1 MNKEAAVIV
10 GVIMAVLTL
19 LNIALTPEDKEA
31 VEAVVQAFILMGGV
45 ATIRQFVA
53 SKFSVRTNA
62 GQEAERKIFRS
73 KKR

>member
-10 GVIMAVLTL
+10 GIIMALLTL
-19 LNIALTPEDKEA
+19 ANITLTPEDAEA
-31 VEAVVQAFILMGGV
+31 LEIVVQGFILMGGV

-62 GQEAERKIFRS
+62 GQEADVR
-73 KKR
+73 